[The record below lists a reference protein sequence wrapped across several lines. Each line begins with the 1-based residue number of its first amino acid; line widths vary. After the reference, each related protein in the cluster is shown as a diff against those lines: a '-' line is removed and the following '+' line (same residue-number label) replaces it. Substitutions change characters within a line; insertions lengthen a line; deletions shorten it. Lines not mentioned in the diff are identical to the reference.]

1 MRDIQ
6 LDTSFDLVI
15 KNGDFSVG
23 ESTQQHQQ
31 CLLLAEK
38 GSYKQYPTVGVGIAT
53 YLKDDSPSDLLREI
67 RIQFSKDGM
76 NVNSLGFEQGK
87 LRIDA
92 PYGNRELKD

>member
-1 MRDIQ
+1 MRDIL
-6 LDTSFDLVI
+6 LDEEFDLKV
-15 KNGDFSVG
+15 KGGDFVIG

-38 GSYKQYPTVGVGIAT
+38 GSYKQYPAVGVGIAT
-53 YLKDDSPSDLLREI
+53 FLKDEDPGDLLREI

-76 NVNSLGFEQGK
+76 NVDKLGFENGK

-92 PYGNRELKD
+92 SYGNA